1 MERTAMNVI
10 HRTPTRLVLQE
21 HPWPEWMVGLVFVV
35 AGGYVALGEG
45 ELLFGGAF
53 AALGMVAL
61 VPFGNTVRCVFDRDA
76 GTFVRETR
84 GPLGS
89 RCMEH
94 ALKEITG
101 VRVTQGRGRGRTFRV
116 ELTRAG
122 AARIPLTS
130 AHSSGKQEKEEIARV
145 IRTFLGLPDP
155 GELSIPRVRD
165 LLEMVVGEA
174 EPRTTP

>member
-1 MERTAMNVI
+1 MNVI

-21 HPWPEWMVGLVFVV
+21 HPWLEWIVGLVFVV
-35 AGGYVALGEG
+35 AGGYVALVEA
-45 ELLFGGAF
+45 EPLFGGAF

-61 VPFGNTVRCVFDRDA
+61 VPFGNTIRCVFDRDA

-89 RCMEH
+89 RRIEH
-94 ALKEITG
+94 ALKQITG
-101 VRVTQGRGRGRTFRV
+101 VRVTQGGGRGRTFRV
-116 ELTRAG
+116 ELVRAG
-122 AARIPLTS
+122 AERIPLTS
-130 AHSSGKQEKEEIARV
+130 AFSSGKQEKEEIAET

-155 GELSIPRVRD
+155 GDLSIPRMRD

-174 EPRTTP
+174 EPHTAR